1 MTGHHE
7 SGMFLLPKLGPGQKK
22 VREKI
27 VVKRKIFLP
36 VVLASVA
43 LIGASNFATAATNA
57 TVAKPFPALAAPN
70 LTKSLTLAQAKAF
83 VAVASGLTTKWT
95 GPTKGPLAQ
104 KGDYTIAYV
113 SSDQSYVSYVNW
125 GDGVKAAANAL
136 GWKSVNF
143 DGKGTVSG
151 NLDAM
156 NQAVAS
162 NPIAIVTSADASALQ
177 VPIQEA
183 VSKGIPV
190 IGIHATAFPGP
201 HPELGL
207 FDEISSD
214 PAQIGLA
221 QAAYVIAASGG
232 KARQVHMLDNSY
244 AIARFKGQAASL
256 PTKNLKT
263 AKFLTEINIPVAEQ
277 NTRIPAAVTSMISKY
292 GTKDLWVTTCC
303 DNFYTDVAAALRSSG
318 IKPNQVK
325 LVGSDGPPSAYDMI
339 RKGEFEV
346 ATVPEPSTLFGY
358 QAVDAVVHAMAGI
371 APAVFS
377 APVHLVTKA
386 NVETE
391 GGKSNQYIPSNGF
404 ACQYTNIWLGTK
416 TACQVG

>member
-1 MTGHHE
+1 MV
-7 SGMFLLPKLGPGQKK
+7 KY
-22 VREKI
+22 KI
-27 VVKRKIFLP
+27 LIP
-36 VVLASVA
+36 AMLAVVA
-43 LIGASNFATAATNA
+43 LIGTSSLATAGNDT
-57 TVAKPFPALAAPN
+57 TVAKPFPALAAPK
-70 LTKSLTLAQAKAF
+70 LTQTLTLAQAKAF

-95 GPTKGPLAQ
+95 GPTGGPLAK
-104 KGDYTIAYV
+104 KGDFTIAYV

-125 GDGVKAAANAL
+125 GDGVKAAAMAI

-162 NPIAIVTSADASALQ
+162 NPVAIVTSADASALQ

-183 VSKGIPV
+183 VAKGIPV

-221 QAAYVIAASGG
+221 EGAYVIAASGG

-244 AIARFKGQAASL
+244 AIARFKAQAAEL
-256 PTKNLKT
+256 PTKHLKT
-263 AKFLTEINIPVAEQ
+263 AKFLAEINIPVAEQ
-277 NTRIPAAVTSMISKY
+277 HTRIPAAVTSMISKY
-292 GTKDLWVTTCC
+292 GTKNLWVTTCC
-303 DNFYTDVAAALRSSG
+303 DNFYTDVAASLRAAG
-318 IKPNQVK
+318 ISPSAVK

-339 RKGEFEV
+339 RKGEYEV
-346 ATVPEPSTLFGY
+346 ATVPEPSTLFGF
-358 QAVDAVVHAMAGI
+358 QAVDAVVHAMAGV

-386 NVETE
+386 NVNTE
-391 GGKSNQYIPSNGF
+391 GGKTNQYIPSNGF
-404 ACQYTNIWLGTK
+404 ACHYTNNWLGTK
-416 TACQVG
+416 TVCKVG